1 MEALFIFAVTLFISL
16 GVTQEIVIPAGEYV
30 IEKGS
35 EAYDAGKELITGTET
50 E

>member
-1 MEALFIFAVTLFISL
+1 MEALFIFAVTVFISL

-35 EAYDAGKELITGTET
+35 EIGRASCRERV
-50 E
+50 